1 MEKFGIVA
9 LLAWLSLTIFLAI
22 GWVMNIV
29 QIFGMTGFS
38 GKLLLKIACIFVA
51 PIGGIL
57 GWIG

>member
-1 MEKFGIVA
+1 MGSIVA
-9 LLAWLSLTIFLAI
+9 GFLNIGLGLFLII

-38 GKLLLKIACIFVA
+38 GKLLLKIACIFIA

>member
-1 MEKFGIVA
+1 MGVFIKG
-9 LLAWLSLTIFLAI
+9 LLSLSFVVLFII

-38 GKLLLKIACIFVA
+38 GKLLLKIACIFIA
-51 PIGGIL
+51 PIGSIL